1 MKMKIYRVQEFVVK
15 GKEIFVGLEDSK
27 KTWKI
32 AVRCER
38 MVIHQVSME
47 AKYAVLIRYLRNKF
61 PECTIHLIYE
71 AGFKGFNL
79 YDRLTED
86 GIDCVVIPP
95 HMVTEPKVNRVK
107 TDKRD
112 ANRLALI
119 LENHDFKDACHVP
132 DKERREDR
140 QISRTLIAMQK
151 DIIRTRNRIRK
162 LLDFHGIE
170 VSFPDRWGR
179 ERIPCPQEAL
189 PSRALE
195 DKPRCPSHPAGR
207 ALGTPDHRLR
217 TALRKLCRKERYQK
231 AFTIARSLPGIGW
244 FTAIRLVLELGE
256 DLSHF
261 TTGRRSRAS
270 WGSPAAST
278 PRERPNGK
286 AASPAWVGVHPSD
299 PHRELMDGDQEG
311 PGPPCEVLPGM
322 AFKRQQEEGDRRGGE
337 GAHRPSPG
345 MRALRHALRDRSGRI
360 GTMIRRQ
367 EKGLD
372 VCHAEQRRMTC
383 ASCDISRFS
392 VC

>member
-1 MKMKIYRVQEFVVK
+1 MKTYKLQDFVVR

-38 MVIHQVSME
+38 MVIHRTSME
-47 AKYAVLIRYLRNKF
+47 AKYSVLIQYLRNRF

-79 YDRLTED
+79 HDRLTED

-112 ANRLALI
+112 ANRLAYI
-119 LENHDFKDACHVP
+119 LENHDFKAACHVP

-140 QISRTLIAMQK
+140 QISRTLFAMQK

-170 VSFPDRWGR
+170 ISFPDRWGR
-179 ERIPCPQEAL
+179 DEF
-189 PSRALE
+189 RALKKLSLSE
-195 DKPRCPSHPAGR
+195 PLRISLDILLKQLEELWTHQTS
-207 ALGTPDHRLR
+207 LR
-217 TALRKLCRKERYQK
+217 TALRRLCRKERYEK
-231 AFTIARSLPGIGW
+231 AFKIARSLPGIGW

-261 TTGRRSRAS
+261 TSGKKIASFVGLTCSEYSSGEVVAKGSITGMGSGFIRATLVENSWMAIRMDPVLLAKFTRVWRAS
-270 WGSPAAST
+270 GSKKKAIVAVARTLIVRLRACMISGT
-278 PRERPNGK
+278 PY
-286 AASPAWVGVHPSD
+286 ATGVV
-299 PHRELMDGDQEG
+299 R
-311 PGPPCEVLPGM
+311 
-322 AFKRQQEEGDRRGGE
+322 
-337 GAHRPSPG
+337 
-345 MRALRHALRDRSGRI
+345 
-360 GTMIRRQ
+360 
-367 EKGLD
+367 
-372 VCHAEQRRMTC
+372 
-383 ASCDISRFS
+383 
-392 VC
+392 